1 MVSVRYAACGLDLL
15 RGVVA
20 ARPAAL
26 GRLDRLAVDDP
37 GRGAGLPTG
46 GFAHFQ
52 QEFEIDLLEQAVI
65 PPIIKVALNG
75 GERWKVLRQQAP
87 LTTGPRDIQN
97 AVEHGPQVGLARP
110 PQTLGDWHVGFNHSP
125 LGIGQIA

>member
-1 MVSVRYAACGLDLL
+1 MDGFDNEWRTIAVLHIAGVNHGSDHQAGGIGHDMPLAALDLL
-15 RGVVA
+15 RGIVA

-46 GFAHFQ
+46 SFAHFQ

-75 GERWKVLRQQAP
+75 GERGKSFGNR
-87 LTTGPRDIQN
+87 R
-97 AVEHGPQVGLARP
+97 H
-110 PQTLGDWHVGFNHSP
+110 
-125 LGIGQIA
+125 